1 MTTVSRSFPRA
12 ASTPASSKE
21 AGSHRLGDSQ
31 PQVFKS
37 RDREIIIYRPP
48 FRQEECS
55 VRKKRKKTAAEVD
68 AETCSRIS
76 AQGRITCINPGFTP
90 RFRVF
95 QVRKLWVMISAHL
108 LSVQPW
114 TTYFTSY
121 IIVQDPSISFQ
132 ECNTPPVERLR
143 G

>member
-1 MTTVSRSFPRA
+1 MTTVSRSFLRA
-12 ASTPASSKE
+12 AATPASSKE

-55 VRKKRKKTAAEVD
+55 VRKKRKQTAAEVD
-68 AETCSRIS
+68 AETCSGIS

-95 QVRKLWVMISAHL
+95 QVRKLWVLISAPVCSLCNPGPLTSH
-108 LSVQPW
+108 
-114 TTYFTSY
+114 FTSY
-121 IIVQDPSISFQ
+121 FRILLFYFKSVTLHLWS
-132 ECNTPPVERLR
+132 